1 MSVCVGGL
9 YIEKLGGN
17 KRGRRGGGGSREE
30 RITRDERNREERIIG
45 GRDERAESKTA
56 REIEM
61 GGERTRKTERCWRAV
76 VQGQANLNFNS
87 LCARGRSGRQFTT

>member
-1 MSVCVGGL
+1 MERSG
-9 YIEKLGGN
+9 EE
-17 KRGRRGGGGSREE
+17 SMEE

-45 GRDERAESKTA
+45 ERDERAESKTA
-56 REIEM
+56 SEKEM
-61 GGERTRKTERCWRAV
+61 GRERQTERCWRAV